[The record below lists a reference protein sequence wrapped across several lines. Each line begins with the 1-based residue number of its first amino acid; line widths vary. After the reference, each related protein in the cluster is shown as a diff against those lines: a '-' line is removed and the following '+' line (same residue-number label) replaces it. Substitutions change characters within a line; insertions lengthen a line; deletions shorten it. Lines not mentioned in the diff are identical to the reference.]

1 MGACF
6 YLIGSK
12 NFNSGLNGAYKAVRR
27 ASTSFSIAAKL
38 ASISEALVESL
49 SSLQRKYWFKVMQKS
64 HANYLMII
72 CNLFTF
78 RWHYLFPNQFVQE
91 FQVFLTD
98 QRSTF
103 QLSHPPQVQT
113 QFRNLQ
119 IHLFLPCLLRQNRLK
134 LVNM

>member
-49 SSLQRKYWFKVMQKS
+49 SSLKRKR
-64 HANYLMII
+64 
-72 CNLFTF
+72 C
-78 RWHYLFPNQFVQE
+78 E
-91 FQVFLTD
+91 
-98 QRSTF
+98 TF
-103 QLSHPPQVQT
+103 QKGKK
-113 QFRNLQ
+113 
-119 IHLFLPCLLRQNRLK
+119 HLCK
-134 LVNM
+134 